1 MFDQTRPSTAFPPL
15 LPVVTVLLLFS
26 LCGTSPSGNGGFHA
40 MSDPIDPK
48 GNACVRPVDGKGP
61 ACGLPTDDAELRR
74 ILTPEQYRVMKLN
87 GTERPFANAYWD
99 NHDSGIYVD
108 ALSGDP
114 LFSSRD
120 KFDSGTGWPSFTQ
133 PIEKGSVTV
142 HEDMSLGM
150 RRVEVRSARSDSH
163 LGHVFDDG
171 PEPAGLRYC
180 INSASLRFVPA
191 AELSAKGYGRYA
203 PGFGLPDAAPTPA
216 PAPREETATFGA
228 GCFWGVESA
237 FRTVPG
243 VTEVAVG
250 YMGGTTANPSYPEVC
265 TGRTGHAEVAQVRFD
280 PARVSYRRLVEFFF
294 RLHDPTTLNRQG
306 PDVGTQYRSE
316 IFVHT
321 PEQERTA
328 REVLAELAASRR
340 FRSPV
345 VTRLTPAGPFW
356 RAEEYHQRYFEK
368 NGLPSCHRF

>member
-1 MFDQTRPSTAFPPL
+1 
-15 LPVVTVLLLFS
+15 
-26 LCGTSPSGNGGFHA
+26 
-40 MSDPIDPK
+40 MSDPKDPK
-48 GNACVRPVDGKGP
+48 NNSCARPADGKGP

-74 ILTPEQYRVMKLN
+74 ILTPEQYRVMKRN

-99 NHDSGIYVD
+99 NHDPGIYVD

-114 LFSSRD
+114 LFASRD

-133 PIEKGSVTV
+133 PLEKGNVALL
-142 HEDMSLGM
+142 EDLSLGM

-171 PEPAGLRYC
+171 PEPTGLRYC

-191 AELSAKGYGRYA
+191 AELSAQGYGRYA
-203 PGFGLPDAAPTPA
+203 PLFGLPDTPPSPA

-243 VTEVAVG
+243 VTDVAVG
-250 YMGGTTANPSYPEVC
+250 YMGGTMANPGYREVC
-265 TGRTGHAEVAQVRFD
+265 TGRTGHAEVAQVTFD
-280 PARVSYRRLVEFFF
+280 PARVSYRQLVEFFF

-321 PEQERTA
+321 PEQERVA
-328 REVLAELAASRR
+328 REVLGELASSRR

-345 VTRLTPAGPFW
+345 VTRVTPAGPFW